1 MLRIS
6 SVVTNYDSASSGFS
20 EGKLR
25 DNPGDDTGSSVVAAI
40 DNDSYYARLAL
51 ISKYLT
57 GGITDTP
64 ESENNSDFLNGIEEM
79 IGYKVNTIS
88 SWSAATTY
96 TTLDEK
102 VMRSGMQFVCI
113 NTTSNINLDPLTNPL
128 HWMAVPSFRALFEQY
143 NHGSLIYA
151 AHQLHD
157 YNNAKYRQYFSLGLH
172 KVGGASGTSFN
183 AWGVHVDGSAVGS
196 GALSTIIET
205 WYLKTPFAPGS
216 TGSRTLKDARG
227 KVPRGV
233 DATGGQADEI
243 GEVLEDQT
251 QGFNMT
257 LYSQNTTA
265 DSDNPSNATLAF
277 INPSTTKMYKSGTA
291 ALAMAAGTVKD
302 RSSDGV
308 NGTPRTGTRTR
319 DQSITVG
326 VPYMVI
332 MVPA

>member
-1 MLRIS
+1 MKRIS
-6 SVVTNYDSASSGFS
+6 SVVTNYDAASTGFS

-40 DNDSYYARLAL
+40 DNDAYYGRYAV
-51 ISKYLT
+51 IKKYLT
-57 GGITDTP
+57 GGITDTD
-64 ESENNSDFLNGIEEM
+64 ESETASDFLNGLEEM
-79 IGYKVNTIS
+79 IGYRQDSVS
-88 SWSAATTY
+88 AWSAAATY
-96 TTLDEK
+96 STLDEK
-102 VMRSGMQFVCI
+102 VMRAGMQFVCI
-113 NTTSNINLDPLTNPL
+113 NTTSNLNLDPLTNPL
-128 HWMAVPSFRALFEQY
+128 HWMAVPDFRELFNMY

-183 AWGVHVDGSAVGS
+183 AWGVHLDGSAVGS

-216 TGSRTLKDARG
+216 VGARTLKDARG

-243 GEVLEDQT
+243 GEVLADQM
-251 QGFNMT
+251 QGHRH
-257 LYSQNTTA
+257 SSSTA
-265 DSDNPSNATLAF
+265 VS
-277 INPSTTKMYKSGTA
+277 STGGSGSWIAGTGTA
-291 ALAMAAGTVKD
+291 AESSRILDPIADGT
-302 RSSDGV
+302 
-308 NGTPRTGTRTR
+308 NGTPRTGLFTR
-319 DQSITVG
+319 DKSITVG

-332 MVPA
+332 MVPV